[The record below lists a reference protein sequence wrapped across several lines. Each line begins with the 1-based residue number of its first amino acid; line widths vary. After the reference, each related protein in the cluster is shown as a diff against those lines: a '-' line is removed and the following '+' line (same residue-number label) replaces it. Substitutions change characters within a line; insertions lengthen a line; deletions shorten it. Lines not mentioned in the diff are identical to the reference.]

1 MELDHSREQESSERD
16 SLAED
21 AAYEGAFDMVG
32 VPGQE
37 SAVIAHVLSEMEDD
51 AGPAPEPD
59 PVLEQE
65 RVLAVQK
72 SQDSSRPKLSP
83 FSPANG
89 H

>member
-1 MELDHSREQESSERD
+1 METDRSREQEISDED

-51 AGPAPEPD
+51 AVPAPEPD
-59 PVLEQE
+59 PVLDQE
-65 RVLAVQK
+65 RALAVQK
-72 SQDSSRPKLSP
+72 SQDSARPKLSP
-83 FSPANG
+83 FSSANG